1 MRTRN
6 QIVSDF
12 KLFADLH
19 LQINTFMYGQDF
31 EQIAN
36 ENINYPLMFVVPV
49 STAINATSFTRTF
62 NVIFADRV
70 LKDESNEI
78 DVESDTEQMC
88 KDVVAYFRKQGQDY
102 NYLVGDNAQV
112 TPFFEKWGDG
122 VTGYFVDLTFNDYF
136 DYNSCSIPLR

>member
-49 STAINATSFTRTF
+49 STAINST
-62 NVIFADRV
+62 
-70 LKDESNEI
+70 
-78 DVESDTEQMC
+78 
-88 KDVVAYFRKQGQDY
+88 
-102 NYLVGDNAQV
+102 
-112 TPFFEKWGDG
+112 
-122 VTGYFVDLTFNDYF
+122 
-136 DYNSCSIPLR
+136 